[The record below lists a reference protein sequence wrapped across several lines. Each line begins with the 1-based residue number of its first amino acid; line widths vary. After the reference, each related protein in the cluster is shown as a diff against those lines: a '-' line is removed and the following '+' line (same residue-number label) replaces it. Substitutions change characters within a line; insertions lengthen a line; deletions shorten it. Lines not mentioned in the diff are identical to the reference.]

1 MRLCWRRSGS
11 QGHADL
17 GREAS
22 AAPEDRSAA
31 FRPCS
36 QGRVEVGNV
45 ALWPGSMR
53 ASTGR
58 VVVYGCLRRRLP
70 ARRPCPRSH
79 LPRPPWP
86 PRWRPPERRRRR
98 CRRPTVCVWW
108 RRCNRFLT
116 LVGPGPSSR
125 SAIGASACSAGGDG
139 RRDFVGGEAR
149 VRGAVRFC
157 GPWSGRRA
165 AAEKLPSE
173 LVQQVS
179 RGSVEV
185 FGVAVPGVAVGLA
198 AVPPQPLPDRAQLV
212 DRKPGHPGVGI
223 GHRHAPIPWRCR
235 AP

>member
-1 MRLCWRRSGS
+1 
-11 QGHADL
+11 
-17 GREAS
+17 
-22 AAPEDRSAA
+22 
-31 FRPCS
+31 
-36 QGRVEVGNV
+36 
-45 ALWPGSMR
+45 MR

-86 PRWRPPERRRRR
+86 PRRRPPELRRHR

-139 RRDFVGGEAR
+139 RRDLVGGERQSAQGGEVLRAVVRSAR
-149 VRGAVRFC
+149 CCREATERARPAGFARLGRGVRGRS
-157 GPWSGRRA
+157 PRGRRWVGCCA
-165 AAEKLPSE
+165 ATAT
-173 LVQQVS
+173 
-179 RGSVEV
+179 
-185 FGVAVPGVAVGLA
+185 PG
-198 AVPPQPLPDRAQLV
+198 RAQLV